1 MNLIHIYPIHIYPY
15 LQIFFIQVNLFFF
28 FADNI
33 VTCLLFY
40 IYIKRDGCTRQTF
53 FHAFLFFSL
62 YFSLVLFYTLKTF
75 IKFINFSILTRSLDI
90 IIIFYLNFNNVFL
103 IIMYLILISIINC
116 SWKFNS
122 SVFYSLNRFL
132 TWFYYIYDV

>member
-28 FADNI
+28 FLQI
-33 VTCLLFY
+33 ILLPVYFF
-40 IYIKRDGCTRQTF
+40 IYIKKETDARAKPF
-53 FHAFLFFSL
+53 FMLFFFFLF
-62 YFSLVLFYTLKTF
+62 FSLVLFYTLKTF